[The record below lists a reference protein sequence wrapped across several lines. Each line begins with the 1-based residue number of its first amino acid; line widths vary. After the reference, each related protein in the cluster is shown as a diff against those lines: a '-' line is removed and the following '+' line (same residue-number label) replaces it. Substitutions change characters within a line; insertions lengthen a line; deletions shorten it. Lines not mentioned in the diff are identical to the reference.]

1 MKLEDIYDAKY
12 TVESPVP
19 FLWPYHTKKTF
30 NGEPDKS
37 TRRSYR
43 KCDFQYLHVDDEYDD
58 YREEENMDYPN
69 FEEEWIESDSSDLHN
84 KNQIFFLDWCIKG
97 KEKPQQRL
105 KQRKRNSDIIQGTFQ
120 KNKIYVIEDPQKYLK
135 YLNHKIDKEA
145 LELGKE
151 HAKINF
157 EEVIS
162 ESSTNN
168 KKDIQEFTDFFNP
181 VELIEENLQAV
192 YGNSY
197 LESNLYPRSFAIVN
211 YKQSALSVAVNVHD
225 VVVDDLQKVSLKIFS
240 LDPIDLADALLHRG
254 SLRALIEMLYQMKQS
269 KLSVKH
275 KVNKGE
281 IDCNFV
287 SKTLKPLASIKTV
300 HEIVQ
305 PVLLESKFNSKN
317 LNNSH
322 LYEINYED
330 ILQYNTVCSI
340 CFSNIVS
347 TRLQSCKHLFCNDC
361 LNHYVESHILYKS
374 SEITCPELR
383 CSCKLNLASV
393 MKYLDSNALFTLY
406 FNKLVQSIVLR
417 DENIKQCPTPS
428 CSHIA
433 VRNIIKLPKTNRINI
448 PSVVSCVCNK
458 TWCFGCQKEDHWPA
472 SCELFEKYQQQYK
485 NDVGTLFD
493 QYGNIYRTS
502 IEYRKCPF
510 CTSPVIKNGGC
521 NHISCVC
528 GKHFCWRCLKPL
540 NEEHVECSA
549 VGNDV
554 RVFTS
559 LDLVNPSTSWNV
571 QVFRSAMKY
580 KAMRKELSLLSTKL
594 KLKRGA
600 PYLLDPNSLRSI
612 VSECLTLIEECY
624 KIIEY
629 STLYGV
635 NKKFKHIRYKNYV
648 NLVGLYTSMLYDEIN
663 YKNLSEINKNR
674 LTERK
679 EWLQNV
685 IKKMFQL

>member
-1 MKLEDIYDAKY
+1 MKLEDTYDTKY
-12 TVESPVP
+12 TIESPVP
-19 FLWPYHTKKTF
+19 FVWPYHTKKVF
-30 NGEPDKS
+30 NSEPGKS
-37 TRRSYR
+37 TRSSCRR
-43 KCDFQYLHVDDEYDD
+43 KGDFQYLHVDDEYDN
-58 YREEENMDYPN
+58 YIEEENMDYLN

-84 KNQIFFLDWCIKG
+84 KNEIFLLEWCIKG
-97 KEKPQQRL
+97 NKKPQQRL
-105 KQRKRNSDIIQGTFQ
+105 KQRKRNNNIIRGSFK
-120 KNKIYVIEDPQKYLK
+120 KNKLYASDDQPKYL
-135 YLNHKIDKEA
+135 HETDGEA
-145 LELGKE
+145 LEFEKV
-151 HAKINF
+151 HTKINF
-157 EEVIS
+157 EEEIS
-162 ESSTNN
+162 ESSASKNTE
-168 KKDIQEFTDFFNP
+168 DDVQEFTDFFDA

-192 YGNSY
+192 YDNSY
-197 LESNLYPRSFAIVN
+197 LESNLYPRSFAIIN
-211 YKQSALSVAVNVHD
+211 YKKSALSVAVNVHD
-225 VVVDDLQKVSLKIFS
+225 VVVDNLQKLSLKIFS
-240 LDPIDLADALLHRG
+240 LEHLDLADALLHGG

-269 KLSVKH
+269 KSIVKN
-275 KVNKGE
+275 KVNKGK

-300 HEIVQ
+300 HEIGQ
-305 PVLLESKFNSKN
+305 RVLLESKFNSKN

-322 LYEINYED
+322 SYEINYED

-340 CFSNIVS
+340 CFSNIAS
-347 TRLQSCKHLFCNDC
+347 TRLGSCKHLFCNDC
-361 LNHYVESHILYKS
+361 LNQYIERHILNKS

-383 CSCKLNLASV
+383 CSCTLNLASV

-406 FNKLVQSIVLR
+406 FNKLVQNTVLR
-417 DENIKQCPTPS
+417 DENIKQCPTPN

-433 VRNIIKLPKTNRINI
+433 IRNNVKLPKTNRINI
-448 PSVVSCVCNK
+448 PSVVSCFCTK
-458 TWCFGCQKEDHWPA
+458 TWCFDCQKEDHWPA

-502 IEYRKCPF
+502 VEYRKCPF

-559 LDLVNPSTSWNV
+559 LDLVNPSPSWNV

-600 PYLLDPNSLRSI
+600 PNFLDSNSLRSI
-612 VSECLTLIEECY
+612 VNECLTLIDECY

-629 STLYGV
+629 SILYGV

-663 YKNLSEINKNR
+663 YKNLSEINKKR
-674 LTERK
+674 LIERK

-685 IKKMFQL
+685 IKKMVQL

>member
-1 MKLEDIYDAKY
+1 MKQEEIYNAKY

-19 FLWPYHTKKTF
+19 FVWPYHTKKTF
-30 NGEPDKS
+30 NTESGKS

-43 KCDFQYLHVDDEYDD
+43 RKGDLQYLHVDDEYDD
-58 YREEENMDYPN
+58 YTEEENMDYPN

-84 KNQIFFLDWCIKG
+84 KNEIFLLEWCIKG
-97 KEKPQQRL
+97 KEKPQLRL
-105 KQRKRNSDIIQGTFQ
+105 KQRKRNSDIVQGSFK
-120 KNKIYVIEDPQKYLK
+120 KNKIYVTEDPPKHLHETAGEAFELK
-135 YLNHKIDKEA
+135 
-145 LELGKE
+145 KE
-151 HAKINF
+151 HTKISF
-157 EEVIS
+157 EEEIS
-162 ESSTNN
+162 ESSTNKN
-168 KKDIQEFTDFFNP
+168 TEKDIQEFTDFFDP

-192 YGNSY
+192 YDNSY

-225 VVVDDLQKVSLKIFS
+225 VVVDNLQKLSLKIFS
-240 LDPIDLADALLHRG
+240 LDHIDLADALLHGG
-254 SLRALIEMLYQMKQS
+254 SLRAFIEMLYQMKQS
-269 KLSVKH
+269 KSSVKN
-275 KVNKGE
+275 KINKGK

-287 SKTLKPLASIKTV
+287 CKTLKPLASIKTV
-300 HEIVQ
+300 HEISQ
-305 PVLLESKFNSKN
+305 PILLESKFNSKN

-322 LYEINYED
+322 FYEIKYED

-340 CFSNIVS
+340 CFSNIIS
-347 TRLQSCKHLFCNDC
+347 TRLGSCKHLFCNDC
-361 LNHYVESHILYKS
+361 LNQYIKSHILNKS
-374 SEITCPELR
+374 LEITCPELR
-383 CSCKLNLASV
+383 CSCKLNLATV

-406 FNKLVQSIVLR
+406 FNKLVQNTVLG

-428 CSHIA
+428 CSYIA
-433 VRNIIKLPKTNRINI
+433 VRNIVKFRINRINI
-448 PSVVSCVCNK
+448 PSVVSCFCNK
-458 TWCFGCQKEDHWPA
+458 TWCFNCQKEDHWPA

-493 QYGNIYRTS
+493 HYGNIYRTS
-502 IEYRKCPF
+502 VEYRKCPF

-528 GKHFCWRCLKPL
+528 GEHFCWRCLKPL
-540 NEEHVECSA
+540 NEEHVECSE

-559 LDLVNPSTSWNV
+559 LDLVNPSTSCNV

-612 VSECLTLIEECY
+612 VNECLTLIDECY

-635 NKKFKHIRYKNYV
+635 SKKFKHIRYKNYV

-663 YKNLSEINKNR
+663 YKNLSEINKKR
-674 LTERK
+674 LMERK

-685 IKKMFQL
+685 IKKMVQL